1 MDLAAGERER
11 RANLRRLLR
20 YARPHVLAFAAL
32 SITSLL
38 LTLTALLQPWPV
50 KLLVDNVI
58 GRAPLPGPLEVLFE
72 LGGEAPS
79 AGTLLVLVVAASL
92 ALFALTSALEAAA
105 SWLATAT
112 GRRMTYGLAQRLFAN
127 LQRRSLAYHRRV
139 DIGDTITSVGEDC
152 WSVFKLFDAVIFQ
165 PLHAVIAIILTL
177 AFMLQINA
185 ALMLLALAV
194 APITVTASR
203 LAGRHIQAI
212 AEVQRRLEGRMRAH
226 VHQVLTGMSV
236 VQAFNREDEEELRF
250 RTYAADSMRAR
261 QRSTL
266 ALGVNRLASGLVS
279 TIGTAI
285 VLGASAYEVIA
296 GRLTVGELLVVVAY
310 LTSLQ
315 GSFRKLTEAYPTA
328 QMLSASLDR
337 LDEGLH
343 TPPEVAERPGA
354 VALARVRGAIRFED
368 VSFAYDEARPIL
380 HNISLEVEP
389 GKTLALVGPTGAG
402 KTTLAGLIPRF
413 FDPTHGRVLIDG
425 QDVRDMQLAS
435 LRAQVS
441 LVPQEAFLFPFTVA
455 ENIAYGRPTASL
467 HEIETAARGANAH
480 DFICR
485 LPNGYDTVLG
495 EHGATLSGG
504 ERQRIAIARALL
516 KDSGILILDEPTSA
530 VDSETEEAVI
540 AALRNL
546 VRGRTTLII
555 AHRLTTVRHA
565 DRIVVMQDGR
575 IVESGSY
582 ETVIL
587 QGQRY
592 AQYVQA
598 PLQRILS

>member
-1 MDLAAGERER
+1 
-11 RANLRRLLR
+11 
-20 YARPHVLAFAAL
+20 
-32 SITSLL
+32 
-38 LTLTALLQPWPV
+38 
-50 KLLVDNVI
+50 
-58 GRAPLPGPLEVLFE
+58 
-72 LGGEAPS
+72 
-79 AGTLLVLVVAASL
+79 
-92 ALFALTSALEAAA
+92 
-105 SWLATAT
+105 
-112 GRRMTYGLAQRLFAN
+112 
-127 LQRRSLAYHRRV
+127 
-139 DIGDTITSVGEDC
+139 
-152 WSVFKLFDAVIFQ
+152 
-165 PLHAVIAIILTL
+165 
-177 AFMLQINA
+177 
-185 ALMLLALAV
+185 
-194 APITVTASR
+194 
-203 LAGRHIQAI
+203 
-212 AEVQRRLEGRMRAH
+212 
-226 VHQVLTGMSV
+226 
-236 VQAFNREDEEELRF
+236 
-250 RTYAADSMRAR
+250 
-261 QRSTL
+261 
-266 ALGVNRLASGLVS
+266 
-279 TIGTAI
+279 
-285 VLGASAYEVIA
+285 
-296 GRLTVGELLVVVAY
+296 
-310 LTSLQ
+310 
-315 GSFRKLTEAYPTA
+315 
-328 QMLSASLDR
+328 
-337 LDEGLH
+337 
-343 TPPEVAERPGA
+343 

-495 EHGATLSGG
+495 ERGATLSGG